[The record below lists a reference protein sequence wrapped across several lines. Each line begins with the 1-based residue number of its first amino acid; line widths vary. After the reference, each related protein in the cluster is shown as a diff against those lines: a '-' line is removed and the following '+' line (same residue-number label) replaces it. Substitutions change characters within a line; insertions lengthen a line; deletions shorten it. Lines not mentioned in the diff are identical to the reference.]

1 MRNIVISALFV
12 LLLSG
17 CGITKHKGKIETFD
31 GRGEPTGTY
40 IATLDTRMFMKVVD
54 PNGLTVEVDSR
65 YDSTLSKILKSA
77 FEFATLGLLV
87 D

>member
-1 MRNIVISALFV
+1 MKSTILIALFA
-12 LLLSG
+12 LFFGG
-17 CGITKHKGKIETFD
+17 CGIAKHEGKIETFD